1 MPRSQ
6 GGRRLQS
13 MKPQVVISFLE
24 QSPSLYSNLAKRG
37 RRLPPWD
44 ASRMDLMVRSEIRK
58 MCCMC
63 LHSSW
68 LISCSRLDPSTGRHH
83 SSFLE
88 AAPSFSMPS
97 QPVAFPANSSAL
109 PYPWEGSRFSPACF
123 MVFWPAALS
132 CSPDDF
138 HACEPLRS
146 PIAAYEC
153 QHLIWERT
161 TSETEVRDERE
172 LTSAAPLTYCAWPP
186 MRLGSWFWLLSD
198 MLWVVRVQVLFLCD
212 WVTDQSKDRS
222 RIKLSVYMTS
232 AVVVTYEVR

>member
-1 MPRSQ
+1 
-6 GGRRLQS
+6 
-13 MKPQVVISFLE
+13 
-24 QSPSLYSNLAKRG
+24 
-37 RRLPPWD
+37 
-44 ASRMDLMVRSEIRK
+44 
-58 MCCMC
+58 MC

-146 PIAAYEC
+146 PIAA
-153 QHLIWERT
+153 
-161 TSETEVRDERE
+161 
-172 LTSAAPLTYCAWPP
+172 SAAPLTYCAWPP

-232 AVVVTYEVR
+232 AVAQEQHLNPNNPQHV